1 MIILGIDP
9 GASGALAFLNLEAG
23 LLDIVD
29 MPVVVVQRGLKQ
41 KREISAPMIAAIIR
55 ARRPDVAWLERVN
68 AMPGQGVSSVWA
80 FARGVGALE
89 GVLAA
94 LEVETHYVA
103 PRVWQ
108 AKVAQRAGKDGG
120 RERASQLF
128 PAYASLF
135 LRAKDDGRS
144 DAALIAYYGFMNPGA
159 AG

>member
-80 FARGVGALE
+80 FARG
-89 GVLAA
+89 
-94 LEVETHYVA
+94 
-103 PRVWQ
+103 
-108 AKVAQRAGKDGG
+108 
-120 RERASQLF
+120 
-128 PAYASLF
+128 
-135 LRAKDDGRS
+135 
-144 DAALIAYYGFMNPGA
+144 IAYCGFMNPGA